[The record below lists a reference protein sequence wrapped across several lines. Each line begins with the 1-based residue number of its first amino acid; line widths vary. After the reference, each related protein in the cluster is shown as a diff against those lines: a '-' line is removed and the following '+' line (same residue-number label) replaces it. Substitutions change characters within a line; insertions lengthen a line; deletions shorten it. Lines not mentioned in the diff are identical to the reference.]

1 MPKSDPATLKAAFE
15 QALAACIQT
24 RYSGDTNV
32 DQAVRYALAGGGKRV
47 RPVLCL
53 LTAEAL
59 GAASAA
65 AMPAALALEFVHTY
79 SLVHDDL
86 PCMDDDDLRRGRPT
100 VHKAH
105 GEATALLAGDALL
118 TDAFALLTDEEGR
131 FGLPTALL
139 PVSSP
144 ALSPAARVHLVRELA
159 EAAGGAGMV
168 LGQGLDL
175 YWTARAGASR
185 SDLDNVHSRKTGY
198 LLGAATAM
206 GGAAAGAEAAVLAR
220 LRSFGRLLG
229 LAFQVLDDLLDEA
242 SSMGKSPGKD
252 RAAGKLTYLTLMS
265 REEAQAAADRYTVE
279 AAKQLTDVAGLDP
292 APLHAFAQALLQRTH

>member
-1 MPKSDPATLKAAFE
+1 MPKSDPAKLKAAFE
-15 QALAACIQT
+15 QALTTCIKT
-24 RYSGDTNV
+24 RYSGNAHV

-59 GAASAA
+59 GVASDI

-86 PCMDDDDLRRGRPT
+86 PCMDNDDLRRGRPT

-105 GEATALLAGDALL
+105 GEANALLAGDALL
-118 TDAFALLTDEEGR
+118 TDAFALLADEEGG
-131 FGLPTALL
+131 FGFPAALP
-139 PVSSP
+139 
-144 ALSPAARVHLVRELA
+144 PAARVRLVRELA

-175 YWTARAGASR
+175 YWTARTGADR
-185 SDLDNVHSRKTGY
+185 PDLDGVHLRKTGY
-198 LLGAATAM
+198 LLGAAAAM
-206 GGAAAGAEAAVLAR
+206 GGAAAGAGAAALVR
-220 LRSFGRLLG
+220 LRTFGRLLG

-242 SSMGKSPGKD
+242 SGIGKSPGKD
-252 RAAGKLTYLTLMS
+252 RATGKLTYLTLMS
-265 REEAQAAADRYTVE
+265 REEAQTAADRYTE
-279 AAKQLTDVAGLDP
+279 DAIKQLVDVAGLDP
-292 APLHAFAQALLQRTH
+292 DPLYAFAHKLLQRTH